1 MLYAEVKRG
10 QNVGI
15 RLTPHKY
22 RNGKYRV
29 ARKKGGPYTDVGFEE
44 IVSWIRRGYGVRM
57 SNKLQEHPP
66 GLIRAE
72 SVQGWK

>member
-1 MLYAEVKRG
+1 MLYAEVLRG

-29 ARKKGGPYTDVGFEE
+29 ARKKGGPYTDVDFDE
-44 IVSWIRRGYGVRM
+44 IVSWIQRGHGVRM
-57 SNKLQEHPP
+57 SNKQQKHPP
-66 GLIRAE
+66 GLISAE
-72 SVQGWK
+72 SIKG